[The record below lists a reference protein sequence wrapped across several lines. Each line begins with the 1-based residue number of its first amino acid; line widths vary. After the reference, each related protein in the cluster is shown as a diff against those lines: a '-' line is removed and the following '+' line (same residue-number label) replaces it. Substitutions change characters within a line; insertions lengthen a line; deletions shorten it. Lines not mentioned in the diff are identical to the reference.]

1 MNEEQNIPKKSEEDK
16 ISVADGTANPPGDV
30 NETSSPPQPANEKTQ
45 AVQSAEEPKTIND
58 KPGTET
64 MEVHHHGHVHH
75 QKKWKEYLFQFLM
88 LFLAVFCGFLAEWQL
103 EHTIEHQREKEYIHS
118 LIEDLKLDTATLND
132 RIIFSQSV
140 RARLDTMLLY
150 LYHPERDKHTA
161 DIYYGVRGVIARGIP
176 FSSHDR
182 TMEQLKNAGGL
193 RLIRNNKV
201 SDSII
206 IYDSEMVGWVKG
218 QEESILSAREKC
230 RDIIGDVFDT
240 RVLIEAT
247 PQNTN
252 LPVRPAGNPPLF
264 TNDPAKI
271 NLLAM
276 RIDHLRKIYRNTEI
290 NGYQQ
295 ALEHATRLIGFIKKE
310 YHFK

>member
-1 MNEEQNIPKKSEEDK
+1 MEGNKNIEGQQEVNSQQSAENVPEESIPSEETTMPKAEVSPNEEQPQILKPNSE
-16 ISVADGTANPPGDV
+16 TH
-30 NETSSPPQPANEKTQ
+30 
-45 AVQSAEEPKTIND
+45 
-58 KPGTET
+58 

-132 RIIFSQSV
+132 RSIFSQSV
-140 RARLDTMLLY
+140 RARLDTMLLF

-161 DIYYGVRGVIARGIP
+161 DIYYGVRGMIARGIP
-176 FSSHDR
+176 FRSHER
-182 TMEQLKNAGGL
+182 TIVQLKNAGGL
-193 RLIRNNKV
+193 RLIRNTKV

-206 IYDSEMVGWVKG
+206 IYDSEMVGWVRG
-218 QEESILSAREKC
+218 QEESILFAREKC

-240 RVLIEAT
+240 RVFIEAT

-252 LPVRPAGNPPLF
+252 LPGKPAGNPPLF

-271 NLLAM
+271 NQLAM
-276 RIDHLRKIYRNTEI
+276 RIDHLRRVYRNTEI

-310 YHFK
+310 YHIK

>member
-1 MNEEQNIPKKSEEDK
+1 MEGNKNIEGQQEVNSQQSAETVPEESIPSEETTMPKAEVFPNEEQPQILNPNSE
-16 ISVADGTANPPGDV
+16 TH
-30 NETSSPPQPANEKTQ
+30 
-45 AVQSAEEPKTIND
+45 
-58 KPGTET
+58 

-75 QKKWKEYLFQFLM
+75 HKKWKEYLLQFLM

-118 LIEDLKLDTATLND
+118 FIEDLKLDTATLSD
-132 RIIFSQSV
+132 RILFSQSV
-140 RARLDTMLLY
+140 RARLDTMLFF

-161 DIYYGVRGVIARGIP
+161 DIYYGVRGIMAKGNP
-176 FSSHDR
+176 FRNHDR
-182 TMEQLKNAGGL
+182 TIMQLKNAGGL

-206 IYDSEMVGWVKG
+206 IYDSEMVGWVRA
-218 QEESILSAREKC
+218 QEESILFAREKC
-230 RDIIGDVFDT
+230 RDVIGDVFDT

-252 LPVRPAGNPPLF
+252 LAGKPAGNPSLF

-271 NLLAM
+271 NQLAM
-276 RIDHLRKIYRNTEI
+276 RVDHLRKVYRNTEI

-295 ALEHATRLIGFIKKE
+295 ALEHATKLIGFIKKE
-310 YHFK
+310 YHVK

>member
-1 MNEEQNIPKKSEEDK
+1 MSEEQNIPQKSEEDK
-16 ISVADGTANPPGDV
+16 ISVADDTVNPGEV
-30 NETSSPPQPANEKTQ
+30 NENISSPQPDSEKKQ
-45 AVQSAEEPKTIND
+45 PVQSAEEPKSIND
-58 KPGTET
+58 KPETET

-118 LIEDLKLDTATLND
+118 LIEDLKLDTATLNH
-132 RIIFSQSV
+132 RVVFCQSV
-140 RARLDTMLLY
+140 RARLDTMLFY
-150 LYHPERDKHTA
+150 LYHSERDKHTA
-161 DIYYGVRGVIARGIP
+161 DIYYGVRGIMTKGSP
-176 FSSHDR
+176 FRNHDR
-182 TMEQLKNAGGL
+182 TIVQLKNAGGL
-193 RLIRNNKV
+193 RLIRNTKV

-206 IYDSEMVGWVKG
+206 IYDSEMVGWVRD
-218 QEESILSAREKC
+218 QEESILFAREKC

-247 PQNTN
+247 PQNAN
-252 LPVRPAGNPPLF
+252 LPSKPAGNPPLF
-264 TNDPAKI
+264 TNDAVKI
-271 NLLAM
+271 NQLAM
-276 RIDHLRKIYRNTEI
+276 RIDHLRKVYRNTEI
-290 NGYQQ
+290 SGYQQ